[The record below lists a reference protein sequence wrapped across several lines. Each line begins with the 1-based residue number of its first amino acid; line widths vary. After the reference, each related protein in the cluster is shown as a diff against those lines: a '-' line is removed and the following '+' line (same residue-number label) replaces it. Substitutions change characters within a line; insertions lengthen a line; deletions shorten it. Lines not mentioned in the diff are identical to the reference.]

1 MKRLYAPSKS
11 ARRSA
16 HASGFCGTC
25 ATAEPDITNDNA
37 TWNNLITTSS
47 MLWKGNTQKVGVIHP
62 PPAFVGSWHPSNSA
76 GSPRRGRRAARP
88 QACLDCGNRPCLSAF
103 VTHARGAECPMP
115 TIKKILLG
123 LVLVAGILS
132 PGQVFA
138 DRAPSPEERSRI
150 ETMLRNEG
158 FTRWGKIELDDDD
171 DVWEVDGAYASDGR
185 RYDLKV
191 HPDTLAIIE
200 READ

>member
-1 MKRLYAPSKS
+1 
-11 ARRSA
+11 
-16 HASGFCGTC
+16 
-25 ATAEPDITNDNA
+25 
-37 TWNNLITTSS
+37 
-47 MLWKGNTQKVGVIHP
+47 
-62 PPAFVGSWHPSNSA
+62 
-76 GSPRRGRRAARP
+76 
-88 QACLDCGNRPCLSAF
+88 
-103 VTHARGAECPMP
+103 MP

>member
-1 MKRLYAPSKS
+1 
-11 ARRSA
+11 
-16 HASGFCGTC
+16 
-25 ATAEPDITNDNA
+25 
-37 TWNNLITTSS
+37 
-47 MLWKGNTQKVGVIHP
+47 
-62 PPAFVGSWHPSNSA
+62 
-76 GSPRRGRRAARP
+76 
-88 QACLDCGNRPCLSAF
+88 
-103 VTHARGAECPMP
+103 MP

-132 PGQVFA
+132 SGQVFA
-138 DRAPSPEERSRI
+138 DRTPSPEERSRI

-171 DVWEVDGAYASDGR
+171 DVWEVDGAYGSDGR

-200 READ
+200 REID